1 MVKYTSTHVSPWE
14 VVAAD
19 DKNYARIKVLET
31 FGDYLERALESAS
44 PED

>member
-14 VVAAD
+14 IIPAT

-31 FGDYLERALESAS
+31 FGDYLEAALRDHS
-44 PED
+44 D